1 MWKLFLDGSLGAL
14 GYANLS
20 KVPGTLLGGHSVLRP
35 EPKRLGGY
43 PDLPRAMPV
52 LVRPSS
58 AQCPV
63 RLELEGVDPIVHSF
77 CLCRTVSVSF
87 TADDA

>member
-1 MWKLFLDGSLGAL
+1 MEAAVLLGAL
-14 GYANLS
+14 GHANLS

-43 PDLPRAMPV
+43 ADLPRAMPV
-52 LVRPSS
+52 LVRPSP

-63 RLELEGVDPIVHSF
+63 RLELEVVDRIDHSV
-77 CLCRTVSVSF
+77 CLCRPLSVSF